1 MIGLPFASFK
11 SSGLDDLMARQ
22 EATGIKEASLFGSS
36 KIKLVFDKK
45 GVNLCEMA
53 LKTEIERALRC
64 CRCMARLS

>member
-36 KIKLVFDKK
+36 KMKLVFDKK
-45 GVNLCEMA
+45 
-53 LKTEIERALRC
+53 RR
-64 CRCMARLS
+64 